1 MLDPTAI
8 KFILGFLAIVT
19 AAMILLG
26 AIVQ

>member
-1 MLDPTAI
+1 MLDSTAI

-19 AAMILLG
+19 TAMILLG